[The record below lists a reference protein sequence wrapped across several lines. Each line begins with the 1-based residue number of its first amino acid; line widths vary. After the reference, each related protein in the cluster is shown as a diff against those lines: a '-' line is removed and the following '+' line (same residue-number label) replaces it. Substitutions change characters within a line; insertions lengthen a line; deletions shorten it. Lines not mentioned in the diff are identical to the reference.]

1 MRPKIQYT
9 ALMFALS
16 TTLACQGEF
25 TVVSPSEDPEQVIT
39 PNIPTSMD
47 DCDGAIFAGQAPMRL
62 LTRYEYDYTIR
73 DLLGIQTTIARSGF
87 PPENSVA
94 GFENNSD
101 SHRVSPLVVRKLME
115 AAEVLAAQAVAEHR
129 DELIQCDLNT
139 PACLNTFLESFLLR
153 AFRRPATT
161 EEIELFTS
169 FYQGIYDLDGAD
181 QALTSTIQLT
191 LQSPQFLYRIELKDD
206 FIAGQ
211 LVPLNSFEI
220 ANRLSYFLWGSMP
233 DDELLEAAAQGELAT
248 PEQVS
253 AQAHRM
259 LAKPNARELVNDFYR
274 QWLGLDAL
282 ETMVK
287 DNAAYP
293 EWTPETTAQWRASLY
308 AFIDHVHF
316 EQNGTLKDLM
326 TSQDVFLSA
335 SLAPVYGFEATKDGM
350 NSFVAP
356 ADQRAGLLTQ
366 PAVMALLAYP
376 TQGSPIHRGIFVRE
390 RLLCQKLPSPPN
402 NLIIKPPDP
411 DPNATTRQV
420 FEEHTNDPACAGCH
434 TLIDPIGLGFE
445 NYDGMGRYRVIE
457 NGLPVDATG
466 ALANTEDPAI
476 EGPFEGAVSLS
487 GMLAEARQVQDC
499 VADHWYTFA
508 MGHPET
514 PADMCAADQ
523 IRTTFATTGG
533 SFDDLLVAITTSDA
547 FRYRTVQV
555 PAQGDP

>member
-1 MRPKIQYT
+1 
-9 ALMFALS
+9 LALS
-16 TTLACQGEF
+16 TTLACQAGEF
-25 TVVSPSEDPEQVIT
+25 VVVNPAEDPEEVIE
-39 PNIPTSMD
+39 PVIPTSMD
-47 DCDGAIFAGQAPMRL
+47 DCDGEIFAGQAPMRL

-73 DLLGIQTTIARSGF
+73 DLLGIETAIARDDF

-101 SHRVSPLVVRKLME
+101 SHRVSPLMVRKLME
-115 AAEVLAAQAVAEHR
+115 AAEGLAAEAVATHR
-129 DELIQCDLNT
+129 DKLVQCDLNT
-139 PACLNTFLESFLLR
+139 AECLDTFLESFLLR
-153 AFRRPATT
+153 AFRRPPTD
-161 EEIELFTS
+161 EEIGLYTK
-169 FYQGIYDLDGAD
+169 FYRGIYDLDGAN
-181 QALTSTIQLT
+181 QALSATIQLA

-206 FIAGQ
+206 FTAGQ
-211 LVPLNSFEI
+211 LVPLNSFEL
-220 ANRLSYFLWGSMP
+220 ASRLSYFLWGSMP
-233 DDELLEAAAQGELAT
+233 DDELLEAAARDELAT
-248 PEQVS
+248 AEQVS

-259 LAKPNARELVNDFYR
+259 LAKPSARASINDFYR

-282 ETMVK
+282 ESMVK
-287 DNAAYP
+287 DNGSYP
-293 EWTPETTAQWRASLY
+293 EWTPDTTAQWKESLY

-316 EQNGTLKDLM
+316 DSKGDLKTLM
-326 TSQDVFLSA
+326 TSPEVFLSA
-335 SLAPVYGFEATKDGM
+335 SLAPVYGFEATDTGM

-356 ADQRAGLLTQ
+356 SAERAGLLTQ

-390 RLLCQKLPSPPN
+390 RLLCQKLPPPPN
-402 NLIIKPPDP
+402 NLVIKPPDP

-420 FEEHTNDPACAGCH
+420 FEQHTNDPACAGCH

-445 NYDGMGRYRVIE
+445 NYDGIGRYRLME
-457 NGLPVDATG
+457 NGQAVDATG
-466 ALANTEDPAI
+466 SLANTDDPAI
-476 EGPFEGAVSLS
+476 EGDFEGAVSLS

-514 PADMCAADQ
+514 PSDMCAAEQ
-523 IRTTFATTGG
+523 IRNTFATTGG

-555 PAQGDP
+555 PASGDQK

>member
-1 MRPKIQYT
+1 MRPIQYT
-9 ALMFALS
+9 ALMLALS

-25 TVVSPSEDPEQVIT
+25 EMVNPSEEPEQVIK

-47 DCDGAIFAGQAPMRL
+47 DCDGEIFAGQAPMRL

-73 DLLGIQTTIARSGF
+73 DLLGIQTTVARSGF

-115 AAEVLAAQAVAEHR
+115 AAEVLAAQAVSEHR
-129 DELIQCDLNT
+129 DQLVQCDLNA

-161 EEIELFTS
+161 EELGLYTS

-181 QALTSTIQLT
+181 QALISTIQLT

-233 DDELLEAAAQGELAT
+233 DEELFEAAARNELAT

-259 LAKPNARELVNDFYR
+259 LAKPNARDLVNDFYR

-316 EQNGTLKDLM
+316 EQKGSLKDLM
-326 TSQDVFLSA
+326 TSNDVFLSA
-335 SLAPVYGFEATKDGM
+335 SLAPVYGFEATNEGM

-356 ADQRAGLLTQ
+356 EDQRAGLLTQ

-390 RLLCQKLPSPPN
+390 RLLCQKLPAPPN

-420 FEEHTNDPACAGCH
+420 FEEHTNEPACAGCH
-434 TLIDPIGLGFE
+434 MLIDPIGLGFE
-445 NYDGMGRYRVIE
+445 NYDGMGRYRLME

-466 ALANTEDPAI
+466 ALANTDDPAI
-476 EGPFEGAVSLS
+476 EGAFEGAVSLS

-514 PADMCAADQ
+514 APDMCAADQ
-523 IRTTFATTGG
+523 IRTTFAATGG

-555 PAQGDP
+555 PTQGDP